1 MDIVEI
7 AVKDLRPYEKNAK
20 KHDQTQIDNVAKSIE
35 KYGFIQPIVV
45 DKNNEVIDEYNKNN
59 YRKW

>member
-20 KHDQTQIDNVAKSIE
+20 KHKFKKNKDASE
-35 KYGFIQPIVV
+35 KG
-45 DKNNEVIDEYNKNN
+45 E
-59 YRKW
+59 

>member
-20 KHDQTQIDNVAKSIE
+20 KHDQTQIDNVAKSI
-35 KYGFIQPIVV
+35 KQFGI
-45 DKNNEVIDEYNKNN
+45 
-59 YRKW
+59 